1 MMTTGLDDL
10 TVFVAVAETEGFSA
24 AAKRLG
30 VSKAMVSVA
39 ITRLEARLGVRLFQR
54 TTRQLSLTEA
64 GAATL
69 PHAQRA
75 LVAARDAEEAAT
87 QALASPR
94 GVLRVSAPMS
104 FGLLHVVPALA
115 EFAKAHAEVQVDLVL
130 DDRIVDLVEG
140 GFDLAIRIAS
150 LPDSNLIAHRI
161 GNTRSALVAHP
172 DYLARAGTPRAPREL
187 ATHAVLLYSLSSTGS
202 RWVLT
207 RGDETEDI
215 QVKGPLKANSSLALH
230 RAVKDG
236 LGIARI
242 PLFAVSEDLARGEL
256 VQVLPDWASP
266 EHGIFAVTTA
276 REYLPRKTRAF
287 IDFLRERIGE
297 PAYWER
303 GAPTS
308 GKRRKA

>member
-1 MMTTGLDDL
+1 MANNGLEDL
-10 TVFVAVAETEGFSA
+10 AIFVAVAETGGFSA

-30 VSKAMVSVA
+30 ASKAMVSVA

-54 TTRQLSLTEA
+54 TTRRLSLTEA
-64 GAATL
+64 GSATL

-87 QALASPR
+87 QTLASPR

-115 EFAKAHAEVQVDLVL
+115 EFAKRHAEVRVDLVL
-130 DDRIVDLVEG
+130 DDRLVDLVEG
-140 GFDLAIRIAS
+140 RFDLAIRIAA
-150 LPDSNLIAHRI
+150 LADSSLIAHRI
-161 GNTRSALVAHP
+161 GTTRHALVAHP
-172 DYLARAGTPRAPREL
+172 EYLARAGTPASPEDL
-187 ATHAVLLYSLSSTGS
+187 SAHAVLLYSLSSSGS

-207 RGDETEDI
+207 RGHETEEVHV
-215 QVKGPLKANSSLALH
+215 QGPLKANSSLALH
-230 RAVKDG
+230 RAVHDG

-242 PLFAVSEDLARGEL
+242 PLFVVSDDLARGAL
-256 VQVLPDWASP
+256 VQVLPDWSSP

-287 IDFLRERIGE
+287 IEFLRERIGD
-297 PAYWER
+297 PVSGVR
-303 GAPTS
+303 DAPKS
-308 GKRRKA
+308 ARRRKG